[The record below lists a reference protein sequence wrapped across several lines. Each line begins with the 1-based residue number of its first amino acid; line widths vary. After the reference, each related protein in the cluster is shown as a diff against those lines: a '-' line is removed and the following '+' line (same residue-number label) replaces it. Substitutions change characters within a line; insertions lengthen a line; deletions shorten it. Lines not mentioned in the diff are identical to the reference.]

1 MIDLKTMWIFAI
13 GVFLSAL
20 FFIEEALTSEEEK
33 EVNIWKLVA
42 LVAINSILGGFIMV
56 TVFYLLDMHYAEWN
70 MWIKVGLAGG
80 VATMGKDAIK
90 IFHKYVRA
98 KGSKNA

>member
-1 MIDLKTMWIFAI
+1 MIDLKTLWIFAI

-33 EVNIWKLVA
+33 EVNIWKLVI
-42 LVAINSILGGFIMV
+42 LVIINSILGGFIMV
-56 TVFYLLDMHYAEWN
+56 TVFYLLEQYYPLWN

-80 VATMGKDAIK
+80 VATMGKDGIK
-90 IFHKYVRA
+90 MFHKYIRV
-98 KGSKNA
+98 KGNTNA